1 MANGVPETEVF
12 AAADAVLARGE
23 RPTVERVRQELG
35 RGSPARVGQLL
46 EQWWEQL
53 AQRLK
58 GQALLPELPGE
69 VAQAFTNTWRMA
81 LVHAGTAAHQ
91 ALVEQHNDLF
101 ARETSLAQERK
112 LWEIALAA
120 AQADLAEETGKLAH
134 IELQLAER
142 QGLVDQLSSQ
152 VAEAL
157 AHHYLAQTSISDV
170 LSVWLVGTLVSRQ
183 ALRGDF
189 ESLDLLAEGNDKK
202 ISRITFNSPAVLETY
217 FNNIAFAFAEMGDTQ
232 KAEKYLSNIINSV
245 HKAAYP
251 TATFGLIQFRK
262 GRIDRATSLY
272 EEAVRLSKTK
282 GDKARI
288 RQKMNLELG
297 KFFTTINEMKA
308 RRWLDKVVS
317 ERHGE
322 AELVKQASA
331 IVQSLRPSKNN
342 SSE

>member
-152 VAEAL
+152 VTDMRQQRDQLL
-157 AHHYLAQTSISDV
+157 AHVERQQGELNALRAEHAATQTHIRAVEDRAHLQVDQGRQEIKS
-170 LSVWLVGTLVSRQ
+170 LMQQQERARREHARQ
-183 ALRGDF
+183 AAELTTQRDAMQAEIRMAEQAAAHQAGQIAALEVTVAQLGRARGAR
-189 ESLDLLAEGNDKK
+189 SKLL
-202 ISRITFNSPAVLETY
+202 S
-217 FNNIAFAFAEMGDTQ
+217 Q
-232 KAEKYLSNIINSV
+232 EKQPV
-245 HKAAYP
+245 
-251 TATFGLIQFRK
+251 
-262 GRIDRATSLY
+262 ATSK
-272 EEAVRLSKTK
+272 RP
-282 GDKARI
+282 
-288 RQKMNLELG
+288 
-297 KFFTTINEMKA
+297 
-308 RRWLDKVVS
+308 
-317 ERHGE
+317 
-322 AELVKQASA
+322 
-331 IVQSLRPSKNN
+331 LRPKKAGTN
-342 SSE
+342 SNQKFVR